1 MSPHHREIGFVT
13 FNRVPS
19 TLQGHERCA
28 VSDPESRSDHGPR
41 YPCTQC
47 GQLCGQLWTIR
58 GQAWCSRIR
67 PHFTAGVPTGRH
79 HLSTSAPR
87 SLACGNGAA
96 STPSTLLTT
105 AVVVI
110 SSRTLLFTSVG
121 DERLGRGGPPANRPR
136 TALSTTGPGKVFRG
150 VLPGP
155 VAERVPTPG
164 TSRVWFGRTVGRPVA
179 RRPGL
184 PSARPSTRKPLCPEF
199 RCLFQLD
206 RDRGGLLDEVPC
218 RP

>member
-1 MSPHHREIGFVT
+1 MSPQHQATGFAA
-13 FNRVPS
+13 FNRLPS
-19 TLQGHERCA
+19 TLEGHERCA
-28 VSDPESRSDHGPR
+28 VCDPGSRSDHGPR

-58 GQAWCSRIR
+58 GQAGGSRIR
-67 PHFTAGVPTGRH
+67 PHFEASIPTAAH

-87 SLACGNGAA
+87 FLACKNGAG

-110 SSRTLLFTSVG
+110 SSRTLLFTNVG
-121 DERLGRGGPPANRPR
+121 DERLGRGGPPA
-136 TALSTTGPGKVFRG
+136 TALERRRAHSGPARDVPE
-150 VLPGP
+150 VLPGSS
-155 VAERVPTPG
+155 AERVPTPG
-164 TSRVWFGRTVGRPVA
+164 TGRVRFGRTVGRPVA
-179 RRPGL
+179 RRHGL

>member
-1 MSPHHREIGFVT
+1 MSPHHREIGFVA

-19 TLQGHERCA
+19 TLEGHERCA
-28 VSDPESRSDHGPR
+28 VSDPGSRSDHGPR

-58 GQAWCSRIR
+58 GQAGCSKIR
-67 PHFTAGVPTGRH
+67 PHFTAGVPTARH

-87 SLACGNGAA
+87 SLACGNEGA

-136 TALSTTGPGKVFRG
+136 TAPSTTGPSTVFRRG
-150 VLPGP
+150 AAGPLRGACADPGYQQGLDWPYGGTPRGTTPRTP
-155 VAERVPTPG
+155 VGAPVDPQTAVPRI
-164 TSRVWFGRTVGRPVA
+164 SLLV
-179 RRPGL
+179 
-184 PSARPSTRKPLCPEF
+184 SARP
-199 RCLFQLD
+199 
-206 RDRGGLLDEVPC
+206 
-218 RP
+218 RPWRSSR